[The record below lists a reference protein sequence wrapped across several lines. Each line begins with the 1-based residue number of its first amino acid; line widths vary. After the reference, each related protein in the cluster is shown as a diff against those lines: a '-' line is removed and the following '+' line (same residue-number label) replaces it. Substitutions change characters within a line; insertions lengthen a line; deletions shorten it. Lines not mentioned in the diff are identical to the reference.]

1 MLDFKPLTLADY
13 DIVCKYL
20 AYEKENI
27 CDTLPG
33 TIFMWRHHFQTAFC
47 VEDDMLFFRITYP
60 DGLVA
65 YSVPCGEGELGPAL
79 DKLVSHTKAQGE
91 DLVFSPVTPA
101 QVSLLEEYFT
111 IDDCQNMRDW
121 ADYVYDVTCMQ
132 TFPGKKL
139 HGQRNFLN
147 RFHKLYPEARVEAI
161 SAANLDLC
169 KKFLD
174 VYGGQVL
181 SEGALAEMGYVRE
194 VLDNYDLYGML
205 GTCVLVDG
213 DVVAFAMGSK
223 RGDML
228 YEHIEKA
235 SRDYPGA
242 YQKIAS
248 EFAKMY
254 GTSEICFV
262 NREDDMGNESLRI
275 SKLAYQPVVLLEKYV
290 VGWVKSSSKLG

>member
-1 MLDFKPLTLADY
+1 MLRFKPLTLADY
-13 DIVCKYL
+13 DAVCKYL

-33 TIFMWRHHFQTAFC
+33 TIFMWRHHFGTAFC
-47 VEDDMLFFRITYP
+47 IDEDMLFFRITYP
-60 DGLVA
+60 DGPVA
-65 YSVPCGEGELGPAL
+65 YSVPCGPGNLGIALQKLIRHTEGEN
-79 DKLVSHTKAQGE
+79 
-91 DLVFSPVTPA
+91 LVFSPITSGQIELLKDHFTVA
-101 QVSLLEEYFT
+101 Q
-111 IDDCQNMRDW
+111 CQNIRDW
-121 ADYVYDVTCMQ
+121 ADYVYDVTAMQ

-147 RFHKLYPEARVEAI
+147 RFNKLYPRARVEAI
-161 SAANLDLC
+161 SADNLELC
-169 KKFLD
+169 RQFLD
-174 VYGGQVL
+174 VYEAQVR
-181 SEGALAEMGYVRE
+181 SEGALAELGYVRE
-194 VLDNYDLYGML
+194 VLDYYDLYGML

-213 DVVAFAMGSK
+213 AVIAFAIGGK

-254 GTSEICFV
+254 GTSEIRFV
-262 NREDDMGNESLRI
+262 NREDDMGNESLRT
-275 SKLAYQPVVLLEKYV
+275 SKLAYHPVELLEKYV
-290 VGWVKSSSKLG
+290 VYV

>member
-13 DIVCKYL
+13 EFVCKYL

-33 TIFMWRHHFQTAFC
+33 TIFMWRHYFQTAFC
-47 VEDDMLFFRITYP
+47 VDSNMLFFRITYP
-60 DGLVA
+60 DGLTA
-65 YSVPCGEGELGPAL
+65 YSVSCGAGDLGVALEKLAATVKSRGEAL
-79 DKLVSHTKAQGE
+79 I
-91 DLVFSPVTPA
+91 FSPVTPE
-101 QVSLLEEYFT
+101 QVETLKEYFT
-111 IDDCQNMRDW
+111 VTRCQSMRDW
-121 ADYVYDVTCMQ
+121 YDYVYDASSMQ

-147 RFHKLYPEARVEAI
+147 RFHKLYPQAQVEAI
-161 SAANLDLC
+161 SAENLDLC
-169 KKFLD
+169 KAFLD
-174 VYGGQVL
+174 VYEAQVRT
-181 SEGALAEMGYVRE
+181 EDALVELEYVRE
-194 VLDNYDLYGML
+194 VLDHYDLYRCL

-213 DVVAFAMGSK
+213 AVVAFAIGDK
-223 RGDML
+223 RGNML

-254 GTSEICFV
+254 GTSEILYV
-262 NREDDMGNESLRI
+262 NREDDMGSPALRT
-275 SKLAYQPVVLLEKYV
+275 SKLAYQPVKLLEKCVVYV
-290 VGWVKSSSKLG
+290 

>member
-33 TIFMWRHHFQTAFC
+33 TIFMWRNYFQTAFC
-47 VEDDMLFFRITYP
+47 LDSEMLFFQITYP
-60 DGLVA
+60 DGLKA
-65 YSVPCGEGELGPAL
+65 YSVSCGTGDLGVAFEKLAAFVKSRGESLI
-79 DKLVSHTKAQGE
+79 
-91 DLVFSPVTPA
+91 FSPVTPE
-101 QVSLLEEYFT
+101 QVETLKEYFT
-111 IDDCQNMRDW
+111 VTRCQSIRDW
-121 ADYVYDVTCMQ
+121 ADYVYDVASMQ

-161 SAANLDLC
+161 SADNLDLS
-169 KKFLD
+169 KAFLD
-174 VYGGQVL
+174 VYKAQVRT
-181 SEGALAEMGYVRE
+181 EDALVELEYVRE
-194 VLDNYDLYGML
+194 VLDHYDLYRCL

-213 DVVAFAMGSK
+213 AVVAFAVGDK
-223 RGDML
+223 RGNML

-254 GTSEICFV
+254 GTSEILYV
-262 NREDDMGNESLRI
+262 NREDDMGNESLRT
-275 SKLAYQPVVLLEKYV
+275 SKLAYQPVKLLEKCV
-290 VGWVKSSSKLG
+290 VWVE

>member
-20 AYEKENI
+20 AYENENI

-33 TIFMWRHHFQTAFC
+33 TIFMWRQHFQTAFC
-47 VEDDMLFFRITYP
+47 IDGEMLFFRVTYP

-65 YSVPCGEGELGPAL
+65 YSVPCGPGDMGAAL
-79 DKLVSHTKAQGE
+79 DKLQYTAGE
-91 DLVFSPVTPA
+91 NLVFSPVTLG
-101 QVSLLEEYFT
+101 QVELLKEHFT
-111 IDDCQNMRDW
+111 VARCQNMRDW
-121 ADYVYDVTCMQ
+121 ADYVYDLAAMQ

-147 RFHKLYPEARVEAI
+147 RFNKLYPEARVEAI
-161 SAANLDLC
+161 SAENFGLC
-169 KKFLD
+169 KMFLD
-174 VYGGQVL
+174 VYAAQVR
-181 SEGALAEMGYVRE
+181 SEGAFMELGYVRE
-194 VLDNYDLYGML
+194 VLDHYDLYDLL

-213 DVVAFAMGSK
+213 TVVAFAIGGK

-254 GTSEICFV
+254 GTSEIRFV
-262 NREDDMGNESLRI
+262 NREDDMGNASLRM
-275 SKLAYQPVVLLEKYV
+275 SKLAYQPVMLLEKYV
-290 VGWVKSSSKLG
+290 VVV